1 MKKPLINLL
10 ATACAL
16 CSCASSADMNGL
28 NATGMNSNVNL
39 FTLTGQAPAN
49 PLNTV
54 NLNAVNFNTAKDDSH
69 FFDPSKFDLSKS
81 EVIIPE
87 LGGGASLLDQQQET
101 QIGEMVLRQIG
112 QEMPLYEDVW
122 TQDEMYKIFG
132 GIYANAGLGAPIGL
146 VIIRDESI
154 NAFAVPGGLF
164 AVNTGL
170 ISSAQTIDEI
180 AGVVGHEIAHV
191 SQRHY
196 SRSKDAFKNQTWL
209 TLGSMLASIVLASQ
223 SSDAAGAVALG
234 AQAAMIDRQL
244 AYSRN
249 QEREADRVGMRLM
262 YAAGY
267 KPTAMADFFEIM
279 DRKIGRVS
287 FLPDFWLTH
296 PLSAER
302 MSEARLRAA
311 QFPKPISQPDLAQ
324 EQKLHLMQYRIAVFS
339 GQASESRLTSAAERD
354 PAARLALASFYAQQG
369 RYDAARKLASEFSTK
384 GFDSQRFDKQ
394 VLGSKGLGAGE
405 FNKSQPYS
413 VIAAITQA
421 EIELGANQPQ
431 KALDFVLPV
440 YRVMPEN
447 RALAIYVARAFNAL
461 GKAQDALDI
470 LQPLTLKN
478 PRDAVVW
485 QMMEAAANRL
495 PDNALKTLQVLRF
508 RAENQFWRGNTDQA
522 IRSLIRANSLAN
534 QNKSLQA
541 KVASRLAEMQQARQF
556 RP

>member
-10 ATACAL
+10 AIAGAL
-16 CSCASSADMNGL
+16 CSSGSFADTGGL
-28 NATGMNSNVNL
+28 NANDVNL
-39 FTLTGQAPAN
+39 NNLNRPSPDIATLDRQSADHLRLTQPDSHVNNRLFAFTGQASAN
-49 PLNTV
+49 PLNIP
-54 NLNAVNFNTAKDDSH
+54 KDDSH
-69 FFDPSKFDLSKS
+69 FFDPPKSELSKH
-81 EVIIPE
+81 EITIPE
-87 LGGGASLLDQQQET
+87 LGGGVSLLDQQQET
-101 QIGEMVLRQIG
+101 RLGEMVLRQIG

-132 GIYANAGLGAPIGL
+132 SIYANAALGTPIGL

-209 TLGSMLASIVLASQ
+209 TLGSMLASILLASQ

-311 QFPKPISQPDLAQ
+311 QFPNPISQPDLAQ

-339 GQASESRLTSAAERD
+339 GQANESRLTSAAERD

-369 RYDAARKLASEFSTK
+369 RYDAARKLTSEFSRK
-384 GFDSQRFDKQ
+384 RP
-394 VLGSKGLGAGE
+394 E
-405 FNKSQPYS
+405 S

-421 EIELGANQPQ
+421 EIELWASQPQ
-431 KALDFVLPV
+431 KALDFVLPL

-447 RALAIYVARAFNAL
+447 RALGIYTARAYSTL

-485 QMMEAAANRL
+485 QAMEAAANRL

-522 IRSLIRANSLAN
+522 IRSLIRANSLAG

-556 RP
+556 KP

>member
-10 ATACAL
+10 AVACTL
-16 CSCASSADMNGL
+16 YSFGSSAETNPL
-28 NATGMNSNVNL
+28 NANPNEANLNRPVPHKISLNEISSDNLRLTQPDNDSNHRL
-39 FTLTGQAPAN
+39 FALTGQASTN
-49 PLNTV
+49 PLNIP
-54 NLNAVNFNTAKDDSH
+54 KGDSH
-69 FFDPSKFDLSKS
+69 FFDPPKS
-81 EVIIPE
+81 EMSKHEITIPE
-87 LGGGASLLDQQQET
+87 LGGGVSLLDQQQET
-101 QIGEMVLRQIG
+101 RLGEMVLRQIG

-132 GIYANAGLGAPIGL
+132 SIYANAALGAPIGL

-209 TLGSMLASIVLASQ
+209 TLGSMLASILLASQ

-311 QFPKPISQPDLAQ
+311 QFPNPISQPDLAQ

-339 GQASESRLTSAAERD
+339 GQANESRLTNAAERD
-354 PAARLALASFYAQQG
+354 SAARLALASFYAQQG
-369 RYDAARKLASEFSTK
+369 RYDVARKLASEFSK
-384 GFDSQRFDKQ
+384 KQ
-394 VLGSKGLGAGE
+394 
-405 FNKSQPYS
+405 PDS

-421 EIELGANQPQ
+421 EIELWASQPQ
-431 KALDFVLPV
+431 KALDFVLPL

-447 RALAIYVARAFNAL
+447 RALGIYTAWAYSTL

-485 QMMEAAANRL
+485 QAMEAAANRL

-522 IRSLIRANSLAN
+522 IRSLIRANSLAG

-556 RP
+556 KP